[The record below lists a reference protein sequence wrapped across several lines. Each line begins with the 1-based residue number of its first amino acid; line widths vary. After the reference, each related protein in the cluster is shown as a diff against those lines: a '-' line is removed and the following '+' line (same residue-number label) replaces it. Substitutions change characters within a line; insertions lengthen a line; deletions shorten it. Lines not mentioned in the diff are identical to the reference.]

1 LSSRTARRQ
10 DIWIDFGLSGLTK
23 WFSGPWVGE
32 ATEEEIIVGAA
43 DWGNGAYAPT
53 LLEDALRLLDSPVP
67 APVIDLLLR
76 AATGLPHEP
85 DAAVVRNGRDLMDDI
100 VRISV
105 ERIRRDNPSFAVVP
119 LEPPVGGPI
128 EEAVLA
134 QIRDAAPALR
144 DAVRAGGIEV
154 VAALEQVVEEADP
167 DLGFRLFLRVLKAYL
182 VPVTET
188 QYVRYHEIGERLGY
202 NEFVVDDGTLQSV
215 PDPD

>member
-1 LSSRTARRQ
+1 MSSTARRQ

-43 DWGNGAYAPT
+43 GWGGGAYAPT
-53 LLEDALRLLDSPVP
+53 LLEDALRLRESPVP
-67 APVIDLLLR
+67 TQVIDLLLR
-76 AATGLPHEP
+76 AATGLPYEP
-85 DAAVVRNGRDLMDDI
+85 DEMQRNGRELMDDI

-105 ERIRRDNPSFAVVP
+105 EQIRRDDPSFTVVP
-119 LEPPVGGPI
+119 LGPPVGGPI

-144 DAVRAGGIEV
+144 DAVRTGGSEV

-202 NEFVVDDGTLQSV
+202 NEFVVDDGTLQSL